1 MVKVVVFII
10 IIMHFIMFYQGW
22 ESIQHS
28 QVSILR
34 GREGKRGEVIILVIV
49 IVIVIITVSV
59 IVMMF
64 IWLLRGLE

>member
-1 MVKVVVFII
+1 MDMVIVII
-10 IIMHFIMFYQGW
+10 IIMYFIMFYQGW

-34 GREGKRGEVIILVIV
+34 GREGKRGEVIIIV